1 MKRVKKKTLGIT
13 YFKNY
18 YTPKMQEFE
27 NHVHMFINY
36 LKDFSLL
43 NERESVNVKIWDELM
58 IWAAMLGLTE
68 VV

>member
-1 MKRVKKKTLGIT
+1 
-13 YFKNY
+13 
-18 YTPKMQEFE
+18 MQEFE